1 MIIGATIIPLFFE
14 MLTGLLN
21 QFSILVHCRCANGN
35 IEKEEDMEIDEQIET
50 NDEISLENQK
60 EIKENDESELQSAP
74 NSSQVLDVKE
84 QENGYDMSVFIN
96 SFPK

>member
-1 MIIGATIIPLFFE
+1 
-14 MLTGLLN
+14 
-21 QFSILVHCRCANGN
+21 
-35 IEKEEDMEIDEQIET
+35 MEIDEKIET

-60 EIKENDESELQSAP
+60 EIKDDESELQSAP

-84 QENGYDMSVFIN
+84 QENGYDMSLFIN

>member
-1 MIIGATIIPLFFE
+1 
-14 MLTGLLN
+14 
-21 QFSILVHCRCANGN
+21 
-35 IEKEEDMEIDEQIET
+35 MEIDENIET

-60 EIKENDESELQSAP
+60 EIKDDESELQSAP

-84 QENGYDMSVFIN
+84 QENGYDMSLFIN

>member
-1 MIIGATIIPLFFE
+1 
-14 MLTGLLN
+14 
-21 QFSILVHCRCANGN
+21 
-35 IEKEEDMEIDEQIET
+35 MEIDEQIET

-84 QENGYDMSVFIN
+84 KENGYDMSVFIN

>member
-1 MIIGATIIPLFFE
+1 M
-14 MLTGLLN
+14 
-21 QFSILVHCRCANGN
+21 
-35 IEKEEDMEIDEQIET
+35 KIDEQIET

-96 SFPK
+96 SFHK

>member
-1 MIIGATIIPLFFE
+1 
-14 MLTGLLN
+14 
-21 QFSILVHCRCANGN
+21 
-35 IEKEEDMEIDEQIET
+35 MEIDEKIET

-74 NSSQVLDVKE
+74 NSSQVKE

>member
-1 MIIGATIIPLFFE
+1 
-14 MLTGLLN
+14 
-21 QFSILVHCRCANGN
+21 
-35 IEKEEDMEIDEQIET
+35 MEIDENIET

-60 EIKENDESELQSAP
+60 EIKDDESELQSAP

>member
-1 MIIGATIIPLFFE
+1 
-14 MLTGLLN
+14 
-21 QFSILVHCRCANGN
+21 
-35 IEKEEDMEIDEQIET
+35 MEIDEKIET

-60 EIKENDESELQSAP
+60 EIKEDESELQSAP